1 MIRFISLD
9 KLRRLFRQERGVVA
23 PLTAVSLV
31 ALLGLTGAAIDLG
44 ALYSARGE
52 LQNAADASAL
62 AAANTMIT
70 YNSTNLAIAQPDVA
84 LTNAKNYSK
93 ANKSLGV
100 VLNLRQPLGDDFT
113 IGYYDNRAGA
123 FDPNRVGLAL
133 NDPSDLTAVRVT
145 VRRDEQANQP
155 VRTFF
160 SGIVGVSE
168 VGLTASSTAFLG
180 FAASAPTGGTT
191 IPIGVDEDALK
202 PTGGD
207 PYADPYCGKSITFH
221 SENDE
226 NGSWTTFFDWPAN
239 SNTVDEFVCG
249 CRDAPALKV
258 GDMINITNGNLSNN
272 VFTHL
277 RDRFNH
283 EKSGGQWTVTLP
295 VYKSGGNSGAVEVVG
310 FANMVITEVRTSPYK
325 DVTGFLLCDSVVP
338 KSATGEVNFGARATF
353 SRLVIPGE

>member
-1 MIRFISLD
+1 MTRFINLT
-9 KLRRLFRQERGVVA
+9 KLFRRLFGQDRGTVA

-31 ALLGLTGAAIDLG
+31 ALLGLTGAAVDLG

-70 YNSTNLAIAQPDVA
+70 YNSKNLAIAQPSVA
-84 LTNAKNYSK
+84 LTNAQNYSK

-100 VLNLRQPLGDDFT
+100 ALNLRQPPGDDFT
-113 IGYYDNRAGA
+113 IGFWDNQAGA
-123 FDPNRVGLAL
+123 FDPSRTGLGL
-133 NDPSDLTAVRVT
+133 TNPDDLTAVRVT
-145 VRRDEQANQP
+145 VRRDELANTP

-160 SGIVGVSE
+160 SGIVGVNQ
-168 VGLTASSTAFLG
+168 VGISASSTAFLG
-180 FAASAPTGGTT
+180 FAGSAPVGGVTL
-191 IPIGVDEDALK
+191 PIAVDENALK
-202 PTGGD
+202 PQGGE
-207 PYADPYCGKSITFH
+207 PYCGKSITFH

-226 NGSWTTFFDWPAN
+226 NGSWTTFFDWPAD
-239 SNTVDEFVCG
+239 SPTVDNYVCG
-249 CRDAPALKV
+249 CEDAPALKL

-272 VFTHL
+272 IFTHL

-310 FANMVITEVRTSPYK
+310 FANMVITEVRTAPYK
-325 DVTGFLLCDSVVP
+325 DVTGSLKCGTVVP
-338 KSATGEVNFGARATF
+338 QSVTGGDNFGARATL
-353 SRLVIPGE
+353 SRLVR